1 MSPARKPAERGS
13 ARGGPP
19 APVPDLVSLQQF
31 LRSLGLDPA
40 RDPEYAETV
49 ELAGTF
55 LAERTAGL
63 REEPRPLRGIPYRGR
78 PGAVVALE
86 GLPVYGL
93 CPHHFVPW
101 FGTASVR
108 FVPERSLC
116 GAGSLARVVR
126 DLALVPRLQE
136 DFTEAVADA
145 IDSALKPRSVAV
157 HVEARHL
164 CIEMRGVEQRARL
177 VTEARR
183 GQPPEA
189 SPEGARGAGRP

>member
-1 MSPARKPAERGS
+1 VSPTRKREERGGS
-13 ARGGPP
+13 RGRPP
-19 APVPDLVSLQQF
+19 GPVPDLVALERF

-55 LAERTAGL
+55 LTERTAGL
-63 REEPRPLRGIPYRGR
+63 REEPRPLRAIPYRGR
-78 PGAVVALE
+78 PGAVIALE
-86 GLPVYGL
+86 DLPVYGL

-126 DLALVPRLQE
+126 ALALVPRLQE

-145 IDSALKPRSVAV
+145 IDHALKPRSVAV

-183 GQPPEA
+183 GQPLET
-189 SPEGARGAGRP
+189 SPGGARGAARS

>member
-1 MSPARKPAERGS
+1 MSPARKRAPRGAHPAG
-13 ARGGPP
+13 
-19 APVPDLVSLQQF
+19 VPDLTALERF

-63 REEPRPLRGIPYRGR
+63 REELRPPRAIPYRGK
-78 PGAVVALE
+78 PGAVVAIE
-86 GLPVYGL
+86 DLPVYGL

-108 FVPERSLC
+108 YVPERSLC

-126 DLALVPRLQE
+126 GLALVPRLQE

-145 IDSALKPRSVAV
+145 IDHALKPRSVEV
-157 HVEARHL
+157 RVEARHL
-164 CIEMRGVEQRARL
+164 CIEMRGIEQRARL

-183 GQPPEA
+183 GAAPGVPPGHA
-189 SPEGARGAGRP
+189 DGAARP